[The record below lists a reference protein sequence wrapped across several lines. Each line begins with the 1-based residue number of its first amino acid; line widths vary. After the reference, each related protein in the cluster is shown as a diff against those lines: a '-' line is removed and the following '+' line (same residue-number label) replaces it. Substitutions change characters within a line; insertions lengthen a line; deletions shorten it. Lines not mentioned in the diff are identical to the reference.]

1 METETI
7 TIGIVTYT
15 REGNGPWTRTVDE
28 AAKAEIIQKIKTKE

>member
-15 REGNGPWTRTVDE
+15 REGDGPWTRTVDE
-28 AAKAEIIQKIKTKE
+28 AAKAEITQKLENTK